1 MSSKGNIHL
10 EHDKGLEA
18 ALVRLK
24 EGEQSGPDFARFCAW
39 LEWLLES
46 ATDRAVRGKGEVTDR
61 ALGAM
66 GALRLELAVIRDADG
81 LPYKG
86 GGDGEPPDLFPEEG
100 DE

>member
-1 MSSKGNIHL
+1 
-10 EHDKGLEA
+10 
-18 ALVRLK
+18 
-24 EGEQSGPDFARFCAW
+24 
-39 LEWLLES
+39 
-46 ATDRAVRGKGEVTDR
+46 
-61 ALGAM
+61 M